1 MNYIINNE
9 FYTVS
14 KLNASIKNIL
24 ENSFGY
30 IKVKGEIS
38 SLSQPS
44 SGHIYFS
51 LKDEKDVIS
60 AVCWKSNIPR
70 LSFFPEEGKNVLIK
84 GKISTY
90 SKQSKVQILVN
101 DIELEGEGDLLK
113 LLEERKKKLLKEG
126 IFDKSLKKS
135 IPLIPNRIGVI
146 TSETGSVIKDIV
158 HRISERYPLE
168 IILYPVVVQGKN
180 SAEQI
185 INAIERFNIW
195 YKKKDVEK
203 NVSTIIIARGGG
215 SLEDLMPFNDENLVR
230 SISKSIIPIISAIGH
245 DTDWTLCDNVC
256 DLRAPTPTAAAEFS
270 VPVKTDLIYK
280 LKEKFNFLTK
290 LILNKL
296 ETLDLKLEKKKS
308 SIPNVSEEIQHKFQE
323 IDWIEEKLLS
333 IFKRLIVEKKFE
345 LNSLS
350 KNINSEFIYSKIK
363 ELKKKNEK
371 FLEIINLNMKNKIDK
386 EKTIL
391 DQKNLLLQSLSYKG
405 ILKRGFAVV
414 RKKKQIIK
422 RNIEIKENED
432 ISIELYDSFIYAKKI
447 RN

>member
-180 SAEQI
+180 SAKQI

-215 SLEDLMPFNDENLVR
+215 SLEDLMPFNDEKLVR
-230 SISKSIIPIISAIGH
+230 AISKSIIPIISAIGH

-280 LKEKFNFLTK
+280 LKEKFNYLTK

-296 ETLDLKLEKKKS
+296 ETLNLKLEKKKS

-350 KNINSEFIYSKIK
+350 KNINSEFIYYKIK

-371 FLEIINLNMKNKIDK
+371 FSEIINLNMKNKIDK

-422 RNIEIKENED
+422 KNIEVKENED

-447 RN
+447 KN

>member
-333 IFKRLIVEKKFE
+333 IFKRLIVEKKIE

>member
-280 LKEKFNFLTK
+280 LNEKFNFLTK

-422 RNIEIKENED
+422 KNIEIKENED

>member
-60 AVCWKSNIPR
+60 AVCWRSNISR

-168 IILYPVVVQGKN
+168 IILYPVIVQGKN

-280 LKEKFNFLTK
+280 LKEKSNFLTK

-296 ETLDLKLEKKKS
+296 ETLDLKLEKRKS

-323 IDWIEEKLLS
+323 IDWIGEKLQS

-350 KNINSEFIYSKIK
+350 KNINSEIIYSKIK

-371 FLEIINLNMKNKIDK
+371 FSEIINLNMKNKIDK

-422 RNIEIKENED
+422 KNIEVKENED

-447 RN
+447 KN

>member
-422 RNIEIKENED
+422 KNIEIKENED

>member
-70 LSFFPEEGKNVLIK
+70 LSFFPVEGKNVLIK

-422 RNIEIKENED
+422 KNIEIKENED

>member
-60 AVCWKSNIPR
+60 AVCWRSNISR

-126 IFDKSLKKS
+126 IFDNSLKKS

-180 SAEQI
+180 SAKQI

-230 SISKSIIPIISAIGH
+230 SIFKSIIPIISAIGH

-280 LKEKFNFLTK
+280 LKEKFNYLTK

-296 ETLDLKLEKKKS
+296 ETLNLKLEKKKS

-350 KNINSEFIYSKIK
+350 KNINSEFIYYKIK

-371 FLEIINLNMKNKIDK
+371 FSEIINLNMKNKIDK

-422 RNIEIKENED
+422 KNIEVKENED
-432 ISIELYDSFIYAKKI
+432 ISIEFYDSFIYAKKI
-447 RN
+447 KN

>member
-60 AVCWKSNIPR
+60 AVCWRSNISR

-126 IFDKSLKKS
+126 IFDNSLKKN

-168 IILYPVVVQGKN
+168 IILYPVIVQGKN

-280 LKEKFNFLTK
+280 LKEKFNYLTK

-296 ETLDLKLEKKKS
+296 ETLNLKLEKKKS

-350 KNINSEFIYSKIK
+350 KNINSEFIYYKIK

-371 FLEIINLNMKNKIDK
+371 FSEIINLNMKNKIDK

-422 RNIEIKENED
+422 KNIEVKENED
-432 ISIELYDSFIYAKKI
+432 ISIEFYDSFIYAKKI
-447 RN
+447 KN

>member
-60 AVCWKSNIPR
+60 AVCWRSNISR

-126 IFDKSLKKS
+126 IFDNSLKKN

-180 SAEQI
+180 SAKQI

-280 LKEKFNFLTK
+280 LKEKFNYLTK

-296 ETLDLKLEKKKS
+296 ETLNLKLEKKKS

-350 KNINSEFIYSKIK
+350 KNINSEFIYYKIK

-371 FLEIINLNMKNKIDK
+371 FSEIINLNMKNKIDK

-422 RNIEIKENED
+422 KNIEVKENED
-432 ISIELYDSFIYAKKI
+432 ISIEFYDSFIYAKKI
-447 RN
+447 KN

>member
-60 AVCWKSNIPR
+60 AVCWRSNISR

-180 SAEQI
+180 SAKQI

-280 LKEKFNFLTK
+280 LKEKFNYLTK

-296 ETLDLKLEKKKS
+296 ETLNLKLEKKKS

-350 KNINSEFIYSKIK
+350 KNINSEIIYSKIK

-371 FLEIINLNMKNKIDK
+371 FSEIINLNMKNKIDK

-422 RNIEIKENED
+422 KNIEVKENED
-432 ISIELYDSFIYAKKI
+432 ISIEFYDSFIYAKKI
-447 RN
+447 KN

>member
-60 AVCWKSNIPR
+60 AVCWKSNISR

-101 DIELEGEGDLLK
+101 NIELEGEGDLLK

-180 SAEQI
+180 SSEQI

-195 YKKKDVEK
+195 YNKKDVEK

-230 SISKSIIPIISAIGH
+230 AISKSIIPIISAIGH

-371 FLEIINLNMKNKIDK
+371 FSEIINLNMKNKIDK

-422 RNIEIKENED
+422 KNIEVKENED

-447 RN
+447 KN

>member
-333 IFKRLIVEKKFE
+333 IFKRLIVEKKIE

-422 RNIEIKENED
+422 KNIEIKENED

>member
-280 LKEKFNFLTK
+280 LNEKFNFLTK

>member
-280 LKEKFNFLTK
+280 LNEKFNFLTK

-350 KNINSEFIYSKIK
+350 KNINSEFIHSKIK

-422 RNIEIKENED
+422 KNIEIKENED

>member
-14 KLNASIKNIL
+14 RLNGSIKNIL

-422 RNIEIKENED
+422 KNIEIKENED

>member
-60 AVCWKSNIPR
+60 AVCWKSNISR

-422 RNIEIKENED
+422 KNIEIKENED

>member
-203 NVSTIIIARGGG
+203 NVSTIIIARGVG

-422 RNIEIKENED
+422 KNIEIKENED

>member
-256 DLRAPTPTAAAEFS
+256 DLRAPTPTAAAELS

-422 RNIEIKENED
+422 KNIEIKENED

>member
-195 YKKKDVEK
+195 YKKK
-203 NVSTIIIARGGG
+203 
-215 SLEDLMPFNDENLVR
+215 M
-230 SISKSIIPIISAIGH
+230 
-245 DTDWTLCDNVC
+245 
-256 DLRAPTPTAAAEFS
+256 
-270 VPVKTDLIYK
+270 
-280 LKEKFNFLTK
+280 
-290 LILNKL
+290 
-296 ETLDLKLEKKKS
+296 
-308 SIPNVSEEIQHKFQE
+308 
-323 IDWIEEKLLS
+323 
-333 IFKRLIVEKKFE
+333 
-345 LNSLS
+345 
-350 KNINSEFIYSKIK
+350 
-363 ELKKKNEK
+363 LKK
-371 FLEIINLNMKNKIDK
+371 M
-386 EKTIL
+386 
-391 DQKNLLLQSLSYKG
+391 
-405 ILKRGFAVV
+405 
-414 RKKKQIIK
+414 
-422 RNIEIKENED
+422 
-432 ISIELYDSFIYAKKI
+432 
-447 RN
+447 

>member
-60 AVCWKSNIPR
+60 AVCWRSNISR

-168 IILYPVVVQGKN
+168 IILYPVIVQGKN

-280 LKEKFNFLTK
+280 LKEKSNFLTK

-296 ETLDLKLEKKKS
+296 ETLDLKLEKRKS

-323 IDWIEEKLLS
+323 IDWIGEKLQS

-350 KNINSEFIYSKIK
+350 KNINSEIIYSKIK

-371 FLEIINLNMKNKIDK
+371 FSEIINLNMKNKIDK
-386 EKTIL
+386 EKIIL

-422 RNIEIKENED
+422 KNIEVKENED

-447 RN
+447 KN

>member
-60 AVCWKSNIPR
+60 AVCWRSNISR

-126 IFDKSLKKS
+126 IFDNSLKKN

-180 SAEQI
+180 SAKQI

-230 SISKSIIPIISAIGH
+230 SIFKSIIPIISAIGH

-280 LKEKFNFLTK
+280 LKEKFNYLTK

-296 ETLDLKLEKKKS
+296 ETLNLKLEKKKS

-350 KNINSEFIYSKIK
+350 KNINSEFIYYKIK

-371 FLEIINLNMKNKIDK
+371 FSEIINLNMKNKIDK

-422 RNIEIKENED
+422 KNIEVKENED
-432 ISIELYDSFIYAKKI
+432 ISIEFYDSFIYAKKI
-447 RN
+447 KN